1 MSWHSLLIEKIIAG
15 SLDCTA
21 RMIRA
26 GARLNA
32 NDCNFGTPLHAAT
45 TMNHLDCVKLL
56 LQAGIVIILWHSF
69 FLFNKQ
75 HCLYSH
81 VYLLL
86 IFIYSKDLI

>member
-1 MSWHSLLIEKIIAG
+1 M
-15 SLDCTA
+15 DCTA

-56 LQAGIVIILWHSF
+56 LQAGIVIILFISF
-69 FLFNKQ
+69 SYLTSNI
-75 HCLYSH
+75 
-81 VYLLL
+81 VYTVEL
-86 IFIYSKDLI
+86 IYNMLRYMKDLI